1 MFSSQRVINI
11 LGYAGLIPFVI
22 PAILVIAGS
31 EHSPMLVSLAGNY
44 AFGITCFLTGSW
56 WGLGLLPGSTRI
68 LLLSNLY
75 FLIAFFVFLFAVKI
89 WALAAA
95 VLLAG
100 IFLAEQ
106 RSSLF
111 PEFPASYRVMRAVL
125 TVVAGVSMLAIHLA
139 GQGSA
144 ALLL

>member
-1 MFSSQRVINI
+1 MFSSQRVINT

-22 PAILVIAGS
+22 PALLIILGS
-31 EHSPMLVSLAGNY
+31 EHSQFLTSLVASY
-44 AFGITCFLTGSW
+44 AFGIICFLTGSW
-56 WGLGLLPGSTRI
+56 WGMGLLPGSRSA

-75 FLIAFFVFLFAVKI
+75 FLIALFIFLFAFEV

-95 VLLAG
+95 VLLIG

-111 PEFPASYRVMRAVL
+111 PEFPASYRAMRTML
-125 TVVAGVSMLAIHLA
+125 TLFASASMLTIHWA
-139 GQGSA
+139 G
-144 ALLL
+144 